1 MSQLNRSSETERSLQ
16 LHMHHYIIAISG
28 FSGVGKDEFAK
39 RLVSAYGAVQ
49 TGLADPMKRHM
60 SDIYGFSAEQ
70 LFGPSSMRNSGDL
83 RYPKKLFREYDLKP
97 VDGSIPLNT
106 NGIITPGKRYWQCE
120 GRFTEGV
127 LEIPGSDPNKPLW
140 PAAPYIQIDRAAS
153 GPLRLSQF
161 RYYIVEG
168 HPSFWLSPREAL
180 QKYGEL
186 MNNLYGDTWIRLGI
200 EIQKKLAIVRRHVN
214 DGVEFEYEYNKMDGL
229 FQREAYSISG
239 QSLHYG
245 DLITCFSDFRHWNEI
260 QYARQAGDSLT
271 TVVLIRVK
279 HLRITTPPY
288 QHRSE
293 TEQTTIPD
301 SEFDFVVMND
311 GTIEDLYA
319 KADKIV
325 LQMKK

>member
-1 MSQLNRSSETERSLQ
+1 
-16 LHMHHYIIAISG
+16 MHHYIVAISG

-39 RLVSAYGAVQ
+39 RLVSAYKAVQ

-60 SDIYGFSAEQ
+60 ADVYGFSAEQ

-83 RYPKKLFREYDLKP
+83 RYPKKLFYEYNLQP
-97 VDGSIPLNT
+97 VDGPIPSSA
-106 NGIITPGKRYWQCE
+106 NGVVIPGKKYWQCE
-120 GRFTEGV
+120 GRFTDGV
-127 LEIPGSDPNKPLW
+127 QEISSANPDKPAW
-140 PAAPYIQIDRAAS
+140 FAAPYVQTNRSS

-161 RYYIVEG
+161 RYYIIEG

-200 EIQKKLAIVRRHVN
+200 EIQKKLAIVRRH
-214 DGVEFEYEYNKMDGL
+214 DGDGIEFEYEYNKMDGI
-229 FQREAYSISG
+229 FQRELVSISG
-239 QSLHYG
+239 QPLHYG

-260 QYARQAGDSLT
+260 RYARQSGDELT
-271 TVVLIRVK
+271 TVVLVRVK
-279 HLRITTPPY
+279 HPQITTPPY

-293 TEQTTIPD
+293 TEQATIPD

-319 KADKIV
+319 KADKIIA
-325 LQMKK
+325 QMKK